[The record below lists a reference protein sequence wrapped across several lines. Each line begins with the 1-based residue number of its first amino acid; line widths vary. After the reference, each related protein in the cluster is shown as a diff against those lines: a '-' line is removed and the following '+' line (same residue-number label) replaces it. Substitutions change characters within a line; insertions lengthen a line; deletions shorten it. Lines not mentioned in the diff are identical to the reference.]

1 MNASPTSSTKNA
13 PSPDDLNEQIAS
25 LREDLKTLAS
35 TIEENL
41 SEKVEKAGQQIGQT
55 SRDAREAVTSAVTDH
70 PLTAVGIAAGVGF
83 LLGLIA
89 RKG

>member
-1 MNASPTSSTKNA
+1 MSVSPTSTSKDA
-13 PSPDDLNEQIAS
+13 PSPDDLSEQIAA

-41 SEKVEKAGQQIGQT
+41 SERVEKAGQQIGQT
-55 SRDAREAVTSAVTDH
+55 GRDAREAATSAVTDH
-70 PLTAVGIAAGVGF
+70 PLSAVGIAAGVGF
-83 LLGLIA
+83 LLGLFA